1 MLGSSVSHEGKR
13 KRREPVWVTFGLT
26 FRLVLAR
33 FSSRSVEK
41 RWKLELIMIHTNT
54 NVIAL
59 PKLQIIATLEALK
72 VEGEDMFH
80 KLRNGASLVVTNI
93 KLINARYRR
102 ETLKQAELNI
112 TRSREYYSLS
122 KQPETPPL

>member
-1 MLGSSVSHEGKR
+1 LADRIILKLLLVHVSC
-13 KRREPVWVTFGLT
+13 
-26 FRLVLAR
+26 
-33 FSSRSVEK
+33 
-41 RWKLELIMIHTNT
+41 N
-54 NVIAL
+54 
-59 PKLQIIATLEALK
+59 
-72 VEGEDMFH
+72 DMFLFQFH
-80 KLRNGASLVVTNI
+80 KLRNGASLVVTTI